1 MHRPYETLTHW
12 ALAAHVDRVRCDPRG
27 PHSRRPS
34 KVNWWALV
42 IPAGMVLGAPL
53 LWALLQILIAW
64 TRTL

>member
-1 MHRPYETLTHW
+1 MNLDE
-12 ALAAHVDRVRCDPRG
+12 RVQLRRYNARQPFG

-42 IPAGMVLGAPL
+42 ILAGMVLGAPL
-53 LWALLQILIAW
+53 LWALLQIVTAW